1 MLILLLNVWVMY
13 GMTTTDELALAHTP
27 WDKANSLHK
36 HKWYTKKCLANVWI
50 IILIRVRNQ
59 NPKRIYCF
67 SLLPGLHA
75 FAILLSKM
83 CTFSSDQSWRI
94 LAKMYTSAL
103 GSSSLKK
110 SPVQTL
116 QRKKHSLLFT
126 CSLTENKFMIKMTRI
141 AKCKCYCASTEHIT
155 HDDNSILKSIPPSA
169 RH

>member
-116 QRKKHSLLFT
+116 QRKNIHYFLHVAWQKTNSWSKWHVLLNVNVIVHLQNT
-126 CSLTENKFMIKMTRI
+126 LPMMITVF
-141 AKCKCYCASTEHIT
+141 
-155 HDDNSILKSIPPSA
+155 
-169 RH
+169 